1 MKLPTINQINGRLL
15 NQPGIT
21 EYLYQSSDKQR
32 YGNHYK
38 QRYFNFCY
46 ENSNGVK
53 LNRNLSIVGNFL
65 FCAALKE
72 KENVIKTKDNYYTT
86 NKPTVK
92 LWLKSIYFEIT
103 TKIEFTGV
111 YLKVRSNSRIFDLK
125 PEYYRDDVYFTIKVS
140 SNKTFE
146 DFNQE
151 DHFLKYLNKVYLL
164 PEGLFREIQLAY
176 NLTKKEVPAKYREL
190 LQESKNAKKYEVDTN
205 RALIKRLSKKLNIIV
220 DQYEI
225 IQNYKLLQLLKT
237 EPRQRNKVK
246 AVKAPS
252 MFDLLEDASWMHDTE
267 DGILGYA
274 EEVLDN
280 YKGMILI

>member
-1 MKLPTINQINGRLL
+1 MQKLPTINQINGRLL

-21 EYLYQSSDKQR
+21 EYLYHSSDKQR
-32 YGNHYK
+32 YSNHYK

-46 ENSNGVK
+46 EYEGEKVT
-53 LNRNLSIVGNFL
+53 RNLSIIGNFL

-72 KENVIKTKDNYYTT
+72 KVQVIGTPDNYHTA
-86 NKPTVK
+86 NKPEVK
-92 LWLKSIYFEIT
+92 VWLRDIYFIIS

-111 YLKVRSNSRIFDLK
+111 FMYVRTNCKAIGA
-125 PEYYRDDVYFTIKVS
+125 PEYYRDSIYTKFKVS

-205 RALIKRLSKKLNIIV
+205 RALVKRLSKKLNIVV

-225 IQNYKLLQLLKT
+225 IQNYKLLKLLNS
-237 EPRQRNKVK
+237 EVRQPKKVK

-252 MFDLLEDASWMHDTE
+252 TFDILEDASRQYDTE
-267 DGILGYA
+267 DEILGYA
-274 EEVLDN
+274 DEVLSN

>member
-1 MKLPTINQINGRLL
+1 MKKTPTINQINGRLL
-15 NQPGIT
+15 NQPGIA
-21 EYLYQSSDKQR
+21 EYLFHSSDKQR
-32 YGNHYK
+32 YSNHYK

-46 ENSNGVK
+46 EYEGEKVT
-53 LNRNLSIVGNFL
+53 RNLSIIGNFL

-72 KENVIKTKDNYYTT
+72 KVQVIGTPDNYHTV
-86 NKPTVK
+86 NKPEVK
-92 LWLKSIYFEIT
+92 VWLRDIYFTIS

-111 YLKVRSNSRIFDLK
+111 YMYIRTNCKAVGA
-125 PEYYRDDVYFTIKVS
+125 PEYYRDDIYTKFKVS

-176 NLTKKEVPAKYREL
+176 NLTKKEVPARYREL

-205 RALIKRLSKKLNIIV
+205 RALVKRLSKKLNIVV

-225 IQNYKLLQLLKT
+225 IQNYKLLKLLKT

-252 MFDLLEDASWMHDTE
+252 MFDLLEDASWQHDTE

-280 YKGMILI
+280 YKGIILI